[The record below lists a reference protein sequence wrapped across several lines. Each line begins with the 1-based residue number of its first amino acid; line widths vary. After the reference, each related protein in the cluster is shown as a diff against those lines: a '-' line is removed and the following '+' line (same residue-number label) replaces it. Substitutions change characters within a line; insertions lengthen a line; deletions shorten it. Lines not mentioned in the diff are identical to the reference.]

1 LAPCSEGLSE
11 SGERPVDTAVSA
23 DYDPAPVVAVGE
35 AVANHKSAKKR
46 ARQTL
51 KRTARN
57 RHICSGVKSAT
68 RKVRVAVDAGDSE
81 KSGDALKNAEAVL
94 RRAASKGAI
103 PKKRASRQISRLTKS
118 RNQLASS

>member
-1 LAPCSEGLSE
+1 L
-11 SGERPVDTAVSA
+11 
-23 DYDPAPVVAVGE
+23 
-35 AVANHKSAKKR
+35 VANHKSAKKR

-51 KRTARN
+51 KRAHRN
-57 RHICSGVKSAT
+57 RNIRSRVKSAI
-68 RKVRVAVDAGDSE
+68 RSVRSAVAASDAE
-81 KSGDALKNAEAVL
+81 KSDAALGVAESVL